1 MPNARALN
9 EVIRTRAGRG
19 IATESESVADV
30 PMRFVTAFQ
39 RQAPGWIFAEAAAL
53 LVPIAFYDYSTGY
66 EVSLSILYCIPIFI
80 VAWCCDRKS
89 GVLMALMAAI
99 TWWWAD
105 VQAGHPYLRSWLEG
119 WEVFV
124 RCGFFII
131 TAIGTSAV
139 KQQRD
144 ASASRIALL
153 EYSQRL
159 EREIIGISEREQE
172 RIGQDLHDGICQYL
186 AALSCSAASLKSDL
200 EGHGL
205 PRRPRWRMSLPDFC
219 GKRSSRLGIWRAGL
233 VPVQMDEAG
242 LASALEELAASA
254 TRLLGIRCVYET
266 AGSPLIRDNVVAMHL
281 YRIAQEA
288 INNATKHG
296 KATECSSFHFVEDG
310 QATTLR
316 IADNGAGISTNRN
329 ESDGMGLGLMHYRA
343 RLVGGELNIEEPQTG
358 GTVISCGIP
367 LQREE
372 WRQHAA

>member
-1 MPNARALN
+1 L
-9 EVIRTRAGRG
+9 V
-19 IATESESVADV
+19 DV
-30 PMRFVTAFQ
+30 PMRFITAFQ
-39 RQAPGWIFAEAAAL
+39 RQPHAWIFAEAASL
-53 LVPIAFYDYSTGY
+53 LIPIAFYDYSTGY
-66 EVSLSILYCIPIFI
+66 QVSLSILYCVPIFL

-89 GVLMALMAAI
+89 GVLMALIAGI

-105 VQAGHPYLRSWLEG
+105 VQAGHPYLRSWMEG
-119 WEVFV
+119 WEVLV
-124 RCGFFII
+124 RCGFFMI
-131 TAIGTSAV
+131 TGIGTSAV
-139 KQQRD
+139 KEQRD

-200 EGHGL
+200 EKH
-205 PRRPRWRMSLPDFC
+205 
-219 GKRSSRLGIWRAGL
+219 RLAAEAKMADELAGFLRDAVVQTRNLARGL

-254 TRLLGIRCVYET
+254 TRLLGIRCVYESSGT
-266 AGSPLIRDNVVAMHL
+266 PVIRDNVVAMHL

-296 KATECSSFHFVEDG
+296 KATSVLVSFVDDEK
-310 QATTLR
+310 ATTLR
-316 IADNGAGISTNRN
+316 IVDDGEGISKTAK
-329 ESDGMGLGLMHYRA
+329 ESGGMGLGLMYYRA
-343 RLVGGELNIEEPQTG
+343 RLVGGVLSIEEPHAG
-358 GTVISCGIP
+358 GTVVSCEIP

>member
-1 MPNARALN
+1 
-9 EVIRTRAGRG
+9 
-19 IATESESVADV
+19 
-30 PMRFVTAFQ
+30 MRFVTAFQ
-39 RQAPGWIFAEAAAL
+39 RQPHGWIFAEAASL
-53 LVPIAFYDYSTGY
+53 LIPIAFYDYSTGY
-66 EVSLSILYCIPIFI
+66 QVSLAIVYCVPIFL

-89 GVLMALMAAI
+89 GILMALMAGI

-105 VQAGHPYLRSWLEG
+105 VQAGHPYLRSWQEG

-131 TAIGTSAV
+131 TGIGTSAV

-200 EGHGL
+200 EGH
-205 PRRPRWRMSLPDFC
+205 
-219 GKRSSRLGIWRAGL
+219 RLAAEARVADELAGFLRDAVVQTRNLARGL

-254 TRLLGIRCVYET
+254 TRLLGIRCVYES
-266 AGSPLIRDNVVAMHL
+266 AGAPVIQDNGVAMHL

-296 KATECSSFHFVEDG
+296 KATTVRVSLVADG
-310 QATTLR
+310 EATTLQ
-316 IADNGAGISTNRN
+316 IVDDGEGISKTSTG
-329 ESDGMGLGLMHYRA
+329 SDGMGLGLMYYRA
-343 RLVGGELNIEEPQTG
+343 RLVGGVLTIGEPPTG

-367 LQREE
+367 LQGEE